1 MYNEDGPFEML
12 PAQLQAGRFRTER
25 GSHCDADGLRSA
37 SAARAFPRAFTVFL
51 LLFIEHNV
59 NEAINFTPHTR
70 CRKKIMEIVN
80 YE

>member
-1 MYNEDGPFEML
+1 ML
-12 PAQLQAGRFRTER
+12 PSQLQSSVDPAPYEGY
-25 GSHCDADGLRSA
+25 CNADVFQSA
-37 SAARAFPRAFTVFL
+37 SAARTFPRVFTVFL

-70 CRKKIMEIVN
+70 RRKKIMEIVN

>member
-12 PAQLQAGRFRTER
+12 PAQLQAGRFRAER
-25 GSHCDADGLRSA
+25 GSHCDADALRSA
-37 SAARAFPRAFTVFL
+37 SVAGAFPQAFTVFL

-59 NEAINFTPHTR
+59 NEAINFTPYTR